1 MPQTWRR
8 IFLGPVVGE
17 QVSTALL
24 LDGAIG
30 AQPFVQKHLL
40 FPRLNNYEVKVGA
53 TLRHCRSWGRRAE
66 KGAILSD
73 RPDFRG

>member
-1 MPQTWRR
+1 MPNLAC
-8 IFLGPVVGE
+8 IFFW
-17 QVSTALL
+17 VSPALL

-53 TLRHCRSWGRRAE
+53 TLRHCPGRR
-66 KGAILSD
+66 KGAILSITD